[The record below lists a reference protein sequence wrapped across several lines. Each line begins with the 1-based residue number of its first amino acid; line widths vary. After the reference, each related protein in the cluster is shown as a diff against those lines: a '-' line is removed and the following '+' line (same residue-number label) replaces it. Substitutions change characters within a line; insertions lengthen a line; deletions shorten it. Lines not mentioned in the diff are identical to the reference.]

1 MVFLFSFFKCYLRDK
16 KCEKRSVEFYCLG
29 KVKILFIVDFNKD
42 FNLLVD
48 FEIFFLC
55 FCYIGF
61 FWKLMFVLCDGC

>member
-1 MVFLFSFFKCYLRDK
+1 MVFLFSFFKCYLRDN

-48 FEIFFLC
+48 FKNFFFVFLLYWIFLEINVC
-55 FCYIGF
+55 I
-61 FWKLMFVLCDGC
+61 M

>member
-48 FEIFFLC
+48 FENFFFVFLLYWIFLEINVC
-55 FCYIGF
+55 I
-61 FWKLMFVLCDGC
+61 M

>member
-1 MVFLFSFFKCYLRDK
+1 MMVFLFSFFKCYLRDK

-48 FEIFFLC
+48 FKNFFFVFLLYWIFLEINVC
-55 FCYIGF
+55 I
-61 FWKLMFVLCDGC
+61 M

>member
-48 FEIFFLC
+48 FKNFFFVFLLYWIFLEINVC
-55 FCYIGF
+55 I
-61 FWKLMFVLCDGC
+61 M